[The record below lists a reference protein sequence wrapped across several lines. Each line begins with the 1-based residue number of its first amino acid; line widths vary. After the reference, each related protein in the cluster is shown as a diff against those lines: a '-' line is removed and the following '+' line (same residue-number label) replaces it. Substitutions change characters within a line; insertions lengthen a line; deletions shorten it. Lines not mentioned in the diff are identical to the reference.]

1 MGKREGHP
9 LHLGEPFE
17 SSLNLL
23 GGREWEVRAM
33 GPETKGGEEKG
44 SLGWGGKEPGGGK
57 GAREGA
63 FAEGGERRELM
74 STGAIR
80 EGWEGS

>member
-1 MGKREGHP
+1 
-9 LHLGEPFE
+9 
-17 SSLNLL
+17 
-23 GGREWEVRAM
+23 M

-44 SLGWGGKEPGGGK
+44 TLGWGGEEPGGGE

-80 EGWEGS
+80 SKDSR

>member
-44 SLGWGGKEPGGGK
+44 SLGWGGKEPGG
-57 GAREGA
+57 R
-63 FAEGGERRELM
+63 
-74 STGAIR
+74 
-80 EGWEGS
+80 